1 MTKRRAHLFTNPLSK
16 VPKMAATMDSLSIL
30 PYIPSN
36 PLPPKGFCMYIVGK
50 PGSGKTNLW
59 VSMMLSKKPRYY
71 RRFFDTTAL
80 ASASLDTLPK
90 KVTSGKEAVDEELQH
105 LEIDDEVVF
114 DVVKTMRDKSKII
127 GRNTNNLFIMDDVIK
142 DINNSKTLSKVFL
155 NRRHVTH
162 DNELK
167 GSGGLS
173 VMIISQVYNL
183 LPLQLRKNCDH
194 VILFKTENK
203 QEIDSI
209 MRELM
214 FDLDPTLAKQVMEF
228 AWRDKF
234 GFLTIKVGAPMDEKY
249 YKNFDVIKF

>member
-1 MTKRRAHLFTNPLSK
+1 MPKRQGHAFTNPLSK
-16 VPKMAATMDSLSIL
+16 VPKTAATMDSLRIL
-30 PYIPSN
+30 PYIPSK

-59 VSMMLSKKPRYY
+59 VSMMLSKTPRYY

-90 KVTSGKEAVDEELQH
+90 KVISGKEAVDDELQH
-105 LEIDDEVVF
+105 REINDQIVF
-114 DVVKTMRDKSKII
+114 DVIKTMREKSKELR
-127 GRNTNNLFIMDDVIK
+127 RNTNNLFIMDDVIK

-173 VMIISQVYNL
+173 VMIISQVYIFSRFNYG
-183 LPLQLRKNCDH
+183 K
-194 VILFKTENK
+194 IAT
-203 QEIDSI
+203 
-209 MRELM
+209 M
-214 FDLDPTLAKQVMEF
+214 
-228 AWRDKF
+228 
-234 GFLTIKVGAPMDEKY
+234 
-249 YKNFDVIKF
+249 